1 MIKNLFWFERALR
14 GALGVVMLSLA
25 FYGSATFLYVVGG
38 LMLVTGLFGL
48 CPIRA
53 ATGLSGLPEAAPLV
67 ARPEAPAPANA
78 KRA

>member
-25 FYGSATFLYVVGG
+25 FYGSATLLYVVGG
-38 LMLVTGLFGL
+38 LLLSTGLVGL

-67 ARPEAPAPANA
+67 VRPAAPPTA